1 MLVEGKKIL
10 VTGGSRGIGKALVEG
25 YVREGASVWYMDLQ
39 QGDLE
44 EYAKIAESHGARVVF
59 RSCDITSEEIL
70 TAAAKEVLADS
81 GGFDVLVNNAGITR
95 DGLSFRMS
103 LADWNAVIATNLTA
117 AFLLSKLVV
126 QDMFMKKIAGA
137 VVNISSIVGVM
148 GNGGQ
153 VNYAASKAG
162 LIGLTK
168 SLAREVAPRNIRVNA
183 VAPGFICTSMTDKLN
198 DDQKKALVAQIPM
211 ARLGEPEDVAKAVL
225 FLSSDLS
232 AYITGHVLHVTG
244 GLGM

>member
-1 MLVEGKKIL
+1 MLVKGKKVLI
-10 VTGGSRGIGKALVEG
+10 TGGSRGIGRALVEEYLRG
-25 YVREGASVWYMDLQ
+25 GASVWYLGLQ
-39 QGDLE
+39 RGDFDA
-44 EYAKIAESHGARVVF
+44 YQKIAEASGGAVAFQECNVADDEVL
-59 RSCDITSEEIL
+59 S
-70 TAAAKEVLADS
+70 AAAKDAVKAA

-103 LADWNAVIATNLTA
+103 LADWNDVLTTNLTA
-117 AFLLSKLVV
+117 AFLLSKVVV
-126 QDMFMKKIAGA
+126 QDMFMKRIPGA

-162 LIGLTK
+162 LIGFTK

-183 VAPGFICTSMTDKLN
+183 VAPGFIKTPMTDKLS
-198 DDQKKALVAQIPM
+198 DEQKAALEKQIPM
-211 ARLGEPEDVAKAVL
+211 VRLGEPADVAKAAL

-232 AYITGHVLHVTG
+232 SYITGHVLHVTG

>member
-1 MLVEGKKIL
+1 VSEYL
-10 VTGGSRGIGKALVEG
+10 
-25 YVREGASVWYMDLQ
+25 REGASVWYLGLRK
-39 QGDLE
+39 GDFE
-44 EYAKIAESHGARVVF
+44 EYQRIAQASGAQVSF
-59 RSCDITSEEIL
+59 AECDVAD
-70 TAAAKEVLADS
+70 AAALTGAAKDAVKAA

-95 DGLSFRMS
+95 DGLSFRMA
-103 LADWNAVIATNLTA
+103 LKDWNDVLATNLTA
-117 AFLLSKLVV
+117 AFLLSQIVV

-162 LIGLTK
+162 LIGFTK

-183 VAPGFICTSMTDKLN
+183 VAPGFIQTSMTDKLN
-198 DDQKKALVAQIPM
+198 EEQKAALEKQIPM
-211 ARLGEPEDVAKAVL
+211 ARLGGPEDVAKAAL
-225 FLSSDLS
+225 FLSCDLS
-232 AYITGHVLHVTG
+232 SYITGHVLHVTG

>member
-1 MLVEGKKIL
+1 MLVGGKKVLI
-10 VTGGSRGIGKALVEG
+10 TGGSRGIGKALVRE
-25 YVREGASVWYMDLQ
+25 YLREGASVWYMGLS
-39 QGDLE
+39 QGDFA
-44 EYAKIAESHGARVVF
+44 EYEACAKEGGASVAF
-59 RSCDITSEEIL
+59 RECDVADEASL
-70 TAAAKEVLADS
+70 TAAAKDLVKDS

-103 LADWNAVIATNLTA
+103 SKDWNDVLATNLSS
-117 AFLLSKLVV
+117 AFLLSKTVV

-137 VVNISSIVGVM
+137 VVNITSIVGVM

-162 LIGLTK
+162 LIGFTK
-168 SLAREVAPRNIRVNA
+168 SLAREVASRNIRVNA
-183 VAPGFICTSMTDKLN
+183 VAPGFIQTGMTDKLTEE
-198 DDQKKALVAQIPM
+198 QKKSLVAQIPL
-211 ARLGEPEDVAKAVL
+211 ARMGRPEDVAKAAL
-225 FLSSDLS
+225 FLSCDLS

>member
-1 MLVEGKKIL
+1 MLVEGKKVLI
-10 VTGGSRGIGKALVEG
+10 TGGSRGIGRALVLG
-25 YVREGASVWYMDLQ
+25 YLNGGASVWYL
-39 QGDLE
+39 GLRKGE
-44 EYAKIAESHGARVVF
+44 GYE
-59 RSCDITSEEIL
+59 
-70 TAAAKEVLADS
+70 AAAKEKGVSVAFRECDVADEEALSAAAKDVLKEA

-95 DGLSFRMS
+95 DGLSLRMTMK
-103 LADWNAVIATNLTA
+103 DWHDVIATNLSA
-117 AFLLSKLVV
+117 AFVLSKLVV
-126 QDMFMKKIAGA
+126 QDMFMKRTAGA

-153 VNYAASKAG
+153 ANYAASKAG

-183 VAPGFICTSMTDKLN
+183 VAPGFIQTGMTDKLTEE
-198 DDQKKALVAQIPM
+198 QKKALAAQIPM
-211 ARLGEPEDVAKAVL
+211 ARLGEPEDVAKAAL
-225 FLSSDLS
+225 FLSSDLA